1 MMWVKWKLVS
11 VCFEVVLIST
21 QDRCTRCAK
30 HAIVSKVLLGA
41 PELLGDVGQVE
52 VRFSVFGDSVNLDA
66 RCTIGLEISLDAPNG
81 TPR

>member
-1 MMWVKWKLVS
+1 MKWKILFVHS
-11 VCFEVVLIST
+11 KRVLILT
-21 QDRCTRCAK
+21 QDMCTLCAK

-66 RCTIGLEISLDAPNG
+66 RCTIGSEISLDAPDG
-81 TPR
+81 TPW